1 MSSMFERPELNKI
14 FLVYGNLDDMFI
26 SPDLQKN
33 NFRPFLNSYL
43 RSLGYEQIVFYSGAK
58 NTGKYVLDDRS
69 AVLAINKNKH
79 KTGTATTDYNP
90 SSSDCTP
97 KKKRR
102 ILSPRAQ
109 SKEPAVTS
117 NADSS
122 LAQTSNQTT
131 DNSSEVK
138 LIYKQPKIT
147 PAEFLDDAKK
157 IMADS
162 RIKSAIVFTFF
173 QDFVTDGSAPLQQ
186 YSELLSHLWDEYAL
200 NSNENIC
207 IFLAPQMDATSIS
220 HLFDSLTSGDV
231 FRNRFF
237 NNNKTINR
245 SCTIHI
251 GLPNQDEF
259 RYMLDY
265 LRIVGDSGKNI
276 TFKRS
281 EMPKIVSSLMYLSRE
296 ADREENRAGYLSSVY
311 ENIVWFLK
319 QQDADAVS
327 FWPVMKR
334 ICKGCTNPI
343 VECVQ
348 GLRKSTSETIA
359 QQKCIKSLLCSA
371 TRLDMQSL
379 MELKNT
385 IRQSSKKCRQ
395 WSTSPTDAQRER
407 YMKKRL
413 RT

>member
-1 MSSMFERPELNKI
+1 MSSIFERPELNKI

-69 AVLAINKNKH
+69 AVLAINKNRGMA
-79 KTGTATTDYNP
+79 GTATTDY
-90 SSSDCTP
+90 SSSSNESVP
-97 KKKRR
+97 KKKHR

-109 SKEPAVTS
+109 SQEPSATNNAVNTP
-117 NADSS
+117 
-122 LAQTSNQTT
+122 AQTT
-131 DNSSEVK
+131 SSDAENTSETK

-157 IMADS
+157 MMADS
-162 RIKSAIVFTFF
+162 RIKTAIVFTFF

-207 IFLAPQMDATSIS
+207 IFLAPQMDANSIS
-220 HLFDSLTSGDV
+220 HLFDNLTSGDV

-237 NNNKTINR
+237 NDNKTINR

-265 LRIVGDSGKNI
+265 LRIVGDSGKKI
-276 TFKRS
+276 IFKRS
-281 EMPKIVSSLMYLSRE
+281 EMPKIVSSLMYMSRE

-319 QQDADAVS
+319 QQDADIVEFTEDTVKTIYRKFKANDNADPLETLMNTKGWESVA
-327 FWPVMKR
+327 KR
-334 ICKGCTNPI
+334 ISEI
-343 VECVQ
+343 V
-348 GLRKSTSETIA
+348 A
-359 QQKCIKSLLCSA
+359 DYNQKRA
-371 TRLDMQSL
+371 RA
-379 MELKNT
+379 LKKHP
-385 IRQSSKKCRQ
+385 QKK
-395 WSTSPTDAQRER
+395 
-407 YMKKRL
+407 KKKKVVC
-413 RT
+413 